1 MDELPQLSTKIFIRF
16 LVNFALMQVI
26 SSALMC
32 QTKIQDMSYFSIALS
47 KSLLHNAITIASLCR

>member
-1 MDELPQLSTKIFIRF
+1 
-16 LVNFALMQVI
+16 MQVI

-47 KSLLHNAITIASLCR
+47 KRLRHNAITISSLYRQPACPWDYPDLK